1 MIDFGSSCYEN
12 QRVYTYIQSRFYRAP
27 EVIVGARYSTAI
39 DMWSFGCILSELLTG
54 YPLFAGE
61 DEADQLACIIE
72 MFGVP
77 PAHLLDSAK
86 RTRHFI
92 NFQGYPRYC
101 TVNTGPDGSV
111 ELAGGRS
118 RRGKYRGPPGT
129 KDLATDALR
138 DCDDRAF
145 IDFLRCCLDLNPQS
159 RMTPAEAMRHPWLSS
174 RRNSRQQQQQLQSN
188 SHYEDTTTHGRLSRP
203 LQTTTTTTTTTSGRH
218 LRANN
223 NNAVVSHS
231 KLPQIIGTM

>member
-1 MIDFGSSCYEN
+1 VIDFGSSCYEN
-12 QRVYTYIQSRFYRAP
+12 QRIYTYIQSRFYRAP
-27 EVIVGARYSTAI
+27 EVIIGARYGMAI

-72 MFGVP
+72 MLGLP
-77 PAHLLDSAK
+77 PVHLLDSAK

-92 NFQGYPRYC
+92 SPLGYPRYC
-101 TVNTGPDGSV
+101 TASTGHDGSV
-111 ELAGGRS
+111 QLTGGRS

-138 DCDDRAF
+138 SCDDRAF
-145 IDFLRCCLDLNPQS
+145 IDFLQRCLDLDPQT
-159 RMTPAEAMRHPWLSS
+159 RITPAEAMRHSWLSS
-174 RRNSRQQQQQLQSN
+174 RRNSSQQRQCN
-188 SHYEDTTTHGRLSRP
+188 DVARP
-203 LQTTTTTTTTTSGRH
+203 RQYQTTTTATTACASSGRH
-218 LRANN
+218 HRANNTNN
-223 NNAVVSHS
+223 NNAIVVSHS